1 MKNLKVVLLIVF
13 IQLTVVK
20 LHAQNF
26 DKLDPKRAINKS
38 INTNASVINSPKENY
53 TPNSIIQT
61 KNASSKPK
69 EFNLKVL
76 TLTNNDEI
84 LTEKVLYHIKKELM
98 LNPKDI
104 VNDSEYERFSK
115 ENKSQVIKESEVL
128 HIINSLKK

>member
-1 MKNLKVVLLIVF
+1 MKNLKVVMLIVF

-26 DKLDPKRAINKS
+26 DKLDSKS
-38 INTNASVINSPKENY
+38 ALNQNVNTNASTIFSLEENH

-104 VNDSEYERFSK
+104 VKDSEFERFSK
-115 ENKSQVIKESEVL
+115 ENKCQVIKESEVL
-128 HIINSLKK
+128 HIINSLK

>member
-13 IQLTVVK
+13 MQLTVVK

-26 DKLDPKRAINKS
+26 DKLDSKSAINQS
-38 INTNASVINSPKENY
+38 VNTNASIIFSQDENH

-76 TLTNNDEI
+76 ALTNNDEI
-84 LTEKVLYHIKKELM
+84 LTEKVLFHIKKELM

-104 VNDSEYERFSK
+104 VNDSEFERFSK
-115 ENKSQVIKESEVL
+115 ENKCQVIKESEIIR
-128 HIINSLKK
+128 IINSLK